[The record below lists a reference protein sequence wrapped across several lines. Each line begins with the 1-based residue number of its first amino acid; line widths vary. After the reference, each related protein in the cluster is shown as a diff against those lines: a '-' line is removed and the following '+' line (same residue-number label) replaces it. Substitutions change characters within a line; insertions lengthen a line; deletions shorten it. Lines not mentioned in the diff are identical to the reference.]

1 MLLNHHLIFIKNF
14 FQITIGALQVLVR
27 NITDKDKLNVAIMRY
42 KKVTDSM
49 PKL

>member
-14 FQITIGALQVLVR
+14 FQITIGALLVR
-27 NITDKDKLNVAIMRY
+27 NITDEDKLNVAIMRY

>member
-14 FQITIGALQVLVR
+14 FKITIGALR
-27 NITDKDKLNVAIMRY
+27 NITNNDKLNVAIMRY